1 MANIDLTH
9 HSAADLGDVRPILL
23 EVYAEVYARDL
34 DGPFGSVAAFAR
46 RLDGYAAAPGF
57 ACAIGVEH
65 GTVVGY
71 AFGYPLP
78 VGARWWLGLTD
89 PVPAAEIAETG
100 RRTFALNELMVRAP
114 WRGTDA
120 AHTIHEALVAGRAE
134 ERVTLL
140 VDPTHPKVLAL
151 YRRWGYRVLSDLRPA
166 WPDAPL
172 LTVMLREPISGGC
185 GAEP

>member
-1 MANIDLTH
+1 VASIDLTRY
-9 HSAADLGDVRPILL
+9 SAADLDKVRPILL
-23 EVYAEVYARDL
+23 DVYAEVYAADL
-34 DGPFGSVAAFAR
+34 DGPFGAVETFAR

-57 ACAIGVEH
+57 GCVLGREH

-89 PVPAAEIAETG
+89 AVPAAEIAETG

-114 WRGTDA
+114 WRGTGA
-120 AHTIHEALVAGRAE
+120 AYTIHEALLAGRTE
-134 ERVTLL
+134 ERATLL

-151 YRRWGYRVLSDLRPA
+151 YERWGYRVLSDLRPA

-172 LTVMLREPISGGC
+172 LTVMVREPISGAAGR
-185 GAEP
+185 